1 MIVKKQKNKKNSLNV
16 SMESL
21 KFIKMIRMTCC
32 LNKRSA
38 TGIFDRKKGVI
49 IERLIESHRLARQ
62 LVNQNCSNLLF
73 FFPDFLH

>member
-1 MIVKKQKNKKNSLNV
+1 MLLEQAVGNWN
-16 SMESL
+16 
-21 KFIKMIRMTCC
+21 
-32 LNKRSA
+32 
-38 TGIFDRKKGVI
+38 FDRKKGAI